1 MDRYEW
7 RYNQQA
13 ASCFLK
19 SLTKSLN
26 MLFCGGQTKGG
37 VVGAQ
42 WDFLLVNKVVGNLV
56 GWSIEKPFS
65 HIPCR
70 SIFFRMENIHVAK
83 TMKWCWARDI
93 ATLSILYFPSRSIK
107 ENGLQESW
115 LLKKNNRTLG
125 TLQGMYCADNH
136 LFIFLISWYFLYLMP
151 YFGLLGFERS
161 YYGYNFMN
169 RLFIGLFQIIF
180 SSSSQQTIASA
191 SARLRRLPVFPG
203 LL

>member
-1 MDRYEW
+1 MPYQRNQLVVFYGMDRYEW

-83 TMKWCWARDI
+83 
-93 ATLSILYFPSRSIK
+93 
-107 ENGLQESW
+107 
-115 LLKKNNRTLG
+115 NNEMMLG
-125 TLQGMYCADNH
+125 A
-136 LFIFLISWYFLYLMP
+136 
-151 YFGLLGFERS
+151 
-161 YYGYNFMN
+161 
-169 RLFIGLFQIIF
+169 
-180 SSSSQQTIASA
+180 
-191 SARLRRLPVFPG
+191 
-203 LL
+203 